1 MIFCNPSVVAHY
13 WRPRGETMI
22 ENLAVADERAALSVI
37 SPFDDLFQ
45 FVSWVRDWALRV
57 CTSRSGLEARSLGIL
72 N

>member
-1 MIFCNPSVVAHY
+1 MV
-13 WRPRGETMI
+13 
-22 ENLAVADERAALSVI
+22 ENLAVADERAELSVI

-45 FVSWVRDWALRV
+45 FVSWERDWALRV